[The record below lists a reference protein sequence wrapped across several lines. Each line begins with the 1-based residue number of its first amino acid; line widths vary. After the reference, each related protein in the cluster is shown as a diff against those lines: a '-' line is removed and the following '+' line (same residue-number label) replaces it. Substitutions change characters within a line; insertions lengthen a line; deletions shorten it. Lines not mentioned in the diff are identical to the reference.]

1 MNAWALKLN
10 LMTDELKDKLP
21 PTDSRLRKDV
31 LLFESNDV
39 KSSDLEKDRLEK
51 IQAERISQGR
61 RKQFFSTNDITD
73 EKKSNLEIDL
83 QDLYEPRFFD
93 KVVIGIDNDGKKIY
107 NYTPK
112 GNKYWHDRA
121 AGKFKE
127 YVPDIFHEN
136 CN

>member
-51 IQAERISQGR
+51 I
-61 RKQFFSTNDITD
+61 
-73 EKKSNLEIDL
+73 
-83 QDLYEPRFFD
+83 
-93 KVVIGIDNDGKKIY
+93 
-107 NYTPK
+107 
-112 GNKYWHDRA
+112 
-121 AGKFKE
+121 
-127 YVPDIFHEN
+127 
-136 CN
+136 